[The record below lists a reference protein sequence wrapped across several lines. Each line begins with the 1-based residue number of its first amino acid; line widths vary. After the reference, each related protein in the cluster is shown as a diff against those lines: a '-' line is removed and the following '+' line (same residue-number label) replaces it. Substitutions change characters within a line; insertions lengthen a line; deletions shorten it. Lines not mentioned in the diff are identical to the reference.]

1 MAGTSWRISVGVGFV
16 SIGKMHRSTH
26 NTSRMSAV
34 ELLLPLARLDFAGDS
49 SEKEKGIKENVGGFP
64 AASSSKGEN

>member
-1 MAGTSWRISVGVGFV
+1 MSGCRFCSYRKKNLHGCTR
-16 SIGKMHRSTH
+16 

-49 SEKEKGIKENVGGFP
+49 SEKEKGIKENVGGIP
-64 AASSSKGEN
+64 AA